1 MFRVVGACLNVMH
14 ASGSDPWNDVSHEVS
29 IDPVGDVIVHIC
41 HLEKLWN
48 LRVFAAANNDID
60 VSHAPG
66 LVSVLD
72 DHRHSRF
79 DVEKDRIWFGR

>member
-1 MFRVVGACLNVMH
+1 MSN
-14 ASGSDPWNDVSHEVS
+14 EVS
-29 IDPVGDVIVHIC
+29 IDPVGDVIIRIR

-48 LRVFAAANNDID
+48 LRVFGAANNVND

-72 DHRHSRF
+72 DHRHSHF

>member
-1 MFRVVGACLNVMH
+1 MYA
-14 ASGSDPWNDVSHEVS
+14 ATSDPWNDVSNEVS
-29 IDPVGDVIVHIC
+29 IDPVGDVIIHIC

-48 LRVFAAANNDID
+48 LRVFGTANNVNDI
-60 VSHAPG
+60 SHAPG

>member
-1 MFRVVGACLNVMH
+1 M
-14 ASGSDPWNDVSHEVS
+14 SHEVS
-29 IDPVGDVIVHIC
+29 IDPVGDVIIHIC

-48 LRVFAAANNDID
+48 LRVFGVANNVND

-72 DHRHSRF
+72 YHRHSRF
-79 DVEKDRIWFGR
+79 DMEKDRIWFGR

>member
-1 MFRVVGACLNVMH
+1 MT
-14 ASGSDPWNDVSHEVS
+14 HEVS
-29 IDPVGDVIVHIC
+29 NDPVGDVIIHIC

-48 LRVFAAANNDID
+48 LRVFGTAHNVND

-66 LVSVLD
+66 HVSVLD

>member
-1 MFRVVGACLNVMH
+1 M
-14 ASGSDPWNDVSHEVS
+14 SHEVS
-29 IDPVGDVIVHIC
+29 IDPVGDVIIHIC
-41 HLEKLWN
+41 HLEKLWK
-48 LRVFAAANNDID
+48 LRVIGAANNINH
-60 VSHAPG
+60 VSDAPG

>member
-1 MFRVVGACLNVMH
+1 VYAGTL
-14 ASGSDPWNDVSHEVS
+14 DPWDDVSHEVS
-29 IDPVGDVIVHIC
+29 IDPVGDVIIHIC

-48 LRVFAAANNDID
+48 LRVFGAANNVND